1 MTLTETPVLLTIIL
15 NYKTAPMTLRSTKA
29 AITAMAGIAGEILIV
44 DNDSQDGSFEKI
56 TAHIATQGWDKTTP
70 MVRIIQSGHNGG
82 FGAGNNFG
90 IRAGL
95 SDGVTTDFIYIL
107 NPDAFPEKNAVR
119 ALLNHLIAHP
129 RTGLAGS
136 YIHGEDGTTHLTTF
150 RFPSIASEFEGA
162 AKFGPVSRLLKAR
175 KICIETPDQ
184 AQLVD
189 WLAGA
194 SLMFRR
200 STLDEIGLFDE
211 TFFLYFEETDLSRRA
226 ALAGWRTDFVPE
238 SKVAHIGSAAT
249 GMNTWIRVPEYWFDS
264 RLHYFVK
271 NHGALYTLFAT
282 LAHLTGGF
290 FHWLR
295 CLITGKKRHVTPYF
309 LTMLAAHDS
318 KILIRNIFRRGLRRP
333 QNSSAQTGV

>member
-1 MTLTETPVLLTIIL
+1 MTLSETPVLLTIIL
-15 NYKTAPMTLRSTKA
+15 NYKTAQMTLRSTKA
-29 AITAMAGIAGEILIV
+29 AIAAMAGIAGEILIV
-44 DNDSQDGSFEKI
+44 DNDSQDGSFEAIAAHI
-56 TAHIATQGWDKTTP
+56 TARGWDKTTP
-70 MVRIIQSGHNGG
+70 IVRIIQSGHNGG

-95 SDGVTTDFIYIL
+95 SNGVTADFIYVL
-107 NPDAFPEKNAVR
+107 NPDAFPEETAILT
-119 ALLNHLIAHP
+119 LLNHLITHP
-129 RTGLAGS
+129 KTGFAGS
-136 YIHGEDGTTHLTTF
+136 YIHGEDGVAHLTTF
-150 RFPSIASEFEGA
+150 RFPSIASEFESA
-162 AKFGPVSRLLKAR
+162 VRFGPVSRRLKTR

-184 AQLVD
+184 SQTVD

-194 SLMFRR
+194 SLMIRR
-200 STLDEIGLFDE
+200 SALDEIGLFDE

-249 GMNTWIRVPEYWFDS
+249 GMNTWLRVPEYWFDS

-271 NHGALYTLFAT
+271 NHGTLYTVFAT

-295 CLITGKKRHVTPYF
+295 CLITGKKRHVTPRF
-309 LTMLAAHDS
+309 LTTLAIHDS
-318 KILIRNIFRRGLRRP
+318 RMLVHRIFRRGQRHP
-333 QNSSAQTGV
+333 QNPSAQTGV